1 MTQQWK
7 ESIIVLVYKQGDKI
21 DFSNYRGLLLLSTTY
36 KIVSNIL
43 VWRLTPH
50 VDELM
55 GVISVD
61 FDVVGQLLIR
71 YSAFVRYWRKNGS
84 II

>member
-1 MTQQWK
+1 MVPT
-7 ESIIVLVYKQGDKI
+7 YKKGDKN
-21 DFSNYRGLLLLSTTY
+21 DHTNYTGISMLSTTY